1 MSVRRIIGQNLV
13 LSLLSVGIWTTIA
26 WIACLIY
33 GWVAHA
39 ILPGLPQGLNYF
51 AGSDLDAALLYA
63 YDHLPAFLGAG
74 ALLGLIAAQVQFW
87 AWFTAEQQR

>member
-1 MSVRRIIGQNLV
+1 MSVMRIVGQNLV
-13 LSLLSVGIWTTIA
+13 LSLFSVGFWSTLA

-39 ILPGLPQGLNYF
+39 VLPGLPHGLGSY
-51 AGSDLDAALLYA
+51 AGRALDYAMLYA
-63 YDHLPAFLGAG
+63 INYLPAFLGGG

-87 AWFTAEQQR
+87 AWFTAEQKR